1 MEAWKMTKNT
11 IYEVQ
16 LLDILPDNLKKDPDM
31 IAAAKAVD
39 LGFSVLVNSVKKVI
53 ILPRINELESDVL
66 DHVAYFL
73 HVDFYDR
80 TLDVETKRK
89 LILESVYIHQ
99 IKGTPRAVEI
109 LIETLFD
116 EGVVEEWFDYGD
128 TPYRFRVVT
137 SNQSVT
143 HERAEEFIRA
153 LNTVKNRRSTLDS
166 VVILQSESMNLY
178 WGGFVHEGS
187 FEEHRQVN

>member
-1 MEAWKMTKNT
+1 MTKNS

-16 LLDILPDNLKKDPDM
+16 LLDILPDSIKHDPDI
-31 IAAAKAVD
+31 IAASKAID
-39 LGFSVLVNSVKKVI
+39 IGFAVLVNEAKKVI
-53 ILPRINELESDVL
+53 ILPRIDELESDVL
-66 DHVAYFL
+66 DHVAYFF
-73 HVDFYDR
+73 HVDFYDVSM
-80 TLDVETKRK
+80 DVETKRK
-89 LILESVYIHQ
+89 LIKESVYLHQ

-116 EGVVEEWFDYGD
+116 EGTVEEWFDYGD

-143 HERAEEFIRA
+143 QERAEEFVRA
-153 LNTVKNRRSTLDS
+153 LNTVKNKRSTLDS
-166 VVILQSESMNLY
+166 VVILQSEKMDLF

-187 FEEHRQVN
+187 FETYRQVIK